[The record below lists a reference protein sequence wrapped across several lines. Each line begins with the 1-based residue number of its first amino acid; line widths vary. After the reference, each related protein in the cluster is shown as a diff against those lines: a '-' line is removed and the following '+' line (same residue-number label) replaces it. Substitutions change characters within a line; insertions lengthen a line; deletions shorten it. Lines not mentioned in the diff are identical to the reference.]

1 MPDQRELLPRNE
13 AERQA
18 LLDACDADDE
28 ARNIPRA
35 AQQYGISRGRAAA
48 EVIQAAAEALERIAR
63 GQPLNPMSA

>member
-18 LLDACDADDE
+18 LLDACNADDE

-35 AQQYGISRGRAAA
+35 AQRYGISRGRAAA

>member
-18 LLDACDADDE
+18 LLDACNADDE
-28 ARNIPRA
+28 ARNIPRF